1 MAAVHCCQSEMSSKD
16 IDPRHL
22 GIAAQSKDSRTLRL
36 HSSIPGNLPQKAQD
50 YHRQDPA
57 HVAGPAGVL
66 LSGWLCTKPMGLL
79 FDELLILGLAAVID
93 KSPEEQ
99 ARHNEEDQHGA
110 GRLVLRLPLATSY
123 KWLIECIARRLPRRA
138 AGLTSSRNNVR

>member
-1 MAAVHCCQSEMSSKD
+1 MSSKD

-36 HSSIPGNLPQKAQD
+36 HSSITGNLPQKAQD

-57 HVAGPAGVL
+57 AHVAGPAGVL
-66 LSGWLCTKPMGLL
+66 RQVSGWLCTKPMGLL
-79 FDELLILGLAAVID
+79 FDELLIIGLVAVVD

-99 ARHNEEDQHGA
+99 AHHNEEDQRGA
-110 GRLVLRLPLATSY
+110 GRLFLRLPLATSY